1 MPAHRGHNGQASVE
15 TVALLPL
22 VVLIGALLWQ
32 AVVAG
37 QALWLS
43 GAAAR
48 AAARATAVGG
58 DAEAAARGALPRRLE
73 HDLRVRAAGEG
84 AGVRVA
90 VRIPS
95 VLTAGSIATVES
107 RAAFPE
113 QRP

>member
-1 MPAHRGHNGQASVE
+1 MRAHGEAAGQASVE

-22 VVLIGALLWQ
+22 VVVVGALLWQ

-48 AAARATAVGG
+48 AAARAAAVGA
-58 DAEAAARGALPRRLE
+58 DTEAAAKASLPPRLE
-73 HDLRVRAAGEG
+73 SGVHVQAAGG
-84 AGVRVA
+84 GVRVA

-95 VLTAGSIATVES
+95 VLTGGSIATVHS

-113 QRP
+113 QQR